1 MTKFFAELS
10 FTTRIVAVNVI
21 GFVLAA
27 AIIVAVILSIVSS
40 SLAEQA
46 ILSQEGNVKVLN
58 QMLQAKGNGGPHQI
72 DGKLAW
78 GDFVIDGNHEIPDSL
93 KQALGIAVSVFDG
106 KVRASTNVVNAEGK
120 RVVGSKFPE
129 GTIDQTVFG
138 DGKAYNG
145 ESQVAG
151 STYLVRYEP
160 VKDSAGKIIG
170 SIATAMPKAKFFAML
185 DTITYSAIGVAL
197 AICTIS
203 CLVLLLVTKSQLG
216 VIKHLTRS
224 MERVTGHDYAVEI
237 AGTERSDEIGIMAK
251 ALDGFRQSLIRADEM
266 DKRQEAELAER
277 EQRRAKMDQATQNFA
292 LAIERVVDKVSTASM
307 GLRRSAEGLSGA
319 ADMTL
324 TKSTT
329 VASASETASA
339 NVSSVASATEELSAS
354 IGEINRLV
362 SNATDVAGRAVGEA
376 DDANMMVQGLAQAAG
391 KIGEVVNLI
400 NDIASQTNLLAL
412 NATIE
417 AARAGDAGK
426 GFAVVANEVKSLA
439 NQTAKAT
446 EDIQKQVASI
456 QAETEKAVDA
466 ITAIGETIGNI
477 SSLTSSVATAV
488 TQQSAATN
496 EISRSVQLASNGT
509 QDVSVNIS
517 DVTAAAR
524 QTESSASEVL
534 NAAQD
539 LGNQSAELK
548 KEVEAFI
555 LQVKAG

>member
-1 MTKFFAELS
+1 MFRTLS
-10 FTTRIVAVNVI
+10 GLSITTRIVAVNVV

-27 AIIVAVILSIVSS
+27 TIIVAVILAIVSS

-58 QMLQAKGNGGPHQI
+58 QMLQARGNGGPHQI

-129 GTIDQTVFG
+129 GAIEQTVFG
-138 DGKAYNG
+138 EGKPFNG

-160 VKDSAGKIIG
+160 VKDATGKIIG

-185 DTITYSAIGVAL
+185 DTIAASAIAVAGV
-197 AICTIS
+197 ICLVS
-203 CLVLLLVTKSQLG
+203 CLALFFVTKSQLAI
-216 VIKHLTRS
+216 IKHLAAN
-224 MERVTGHDYAVEI
+224 MERITRHDYSGQISGA
-237 AGTERSDEIGIMAK
+237 ERGDEIGIMAK
-251 ALDGFRQSLIRADEM
+251 ALEGFRESLIRADEI
-266 DKRQEAELAER
+266 DKRQEAEMAER
-277 EQRRAKMDQATQNFA
+277 ERHRTKMDGLTRNFA
-292 LAIERVVDKVSTASM
+292 QAIESVVDKVTTASM

-324 TKSTT
+324 NKSTF
-329 VASASETASA
+329 VNQASETAST
-339 NVSSVASATEELSAS
+339 NVDSVASATEELSAS

-362 SNATDVAGRAVGEA
+362 GDATDVAGRAVGEA

-466 ITAIGETIGNI
+466 ITAIGTTIGNI
-477 SSLTSSVATAV
+477 SAITSSVATAV
-488 TQQSAATN
+488 AEQSAATN
-496 EISRSVQLASNGT
+496 EIARSVQLASSGT
-509 QDVSVNIS
+509 RDVSVNIS

-524 QTESSASEVL
+524 QTETSASEVL
-534 NAAQD
+534 VAAQD
-539 LGNQSAELK
+539 LGDQSSALK
-548 KEVEAFI
+548 KEVEAF
-555 LQVKAG
+555 LVEVRAA